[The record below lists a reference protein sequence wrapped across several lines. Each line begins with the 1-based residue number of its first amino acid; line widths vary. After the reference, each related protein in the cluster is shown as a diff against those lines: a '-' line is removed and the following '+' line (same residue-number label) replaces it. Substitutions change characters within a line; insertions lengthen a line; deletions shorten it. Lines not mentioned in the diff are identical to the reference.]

1 MAWLRVLI
9 VLLLMTKMAVAE
21 GVNAVIGDTSWI
33 ARFGVAPDPSTDD
46 DTRVRVH
53 LAYVEAVL
61 RGRATNGLTEAQRAA
76 RAHNLDLL
84 HAYIERGEFPRNFEV
99 PGRRPH
105 FIDGDGRICAVGYL
119 IEQTAGRAT
128 AEAINAKHEWD
139 FIGDIR
145 GIDAWVAASGMTVE
159 ELAMIQ
165 PGYPWRPRPG
175 LPVRPPP
182 PPPDERAIRHQI
194 IFAALSSA
202 EPDVQRCAA
211 RFEMWSDRF
220 DISATV
226 GRGGATSVFVPRVGS
241 RGFRRCAQRAVE
253 ARLAV
258 PGVRDRRVFPMT
270 VAFRFTIAGHRH
282 DGGFAQP
289 PPR

>member
-1 MAWLRVLI
+1 MAWLRVLV

-33 ARFGVAPDPSTDD
+33 ARFGVAPDPSTDE
-46 DTRVRVH
+46 DTRLRVH

-61 RGRATNGLTEAQRAA
+61 RKRPTDGLTEAQRAA

-99 PGRRPH
+99 QGRRPH
-105 FIDGDGRICAVGYL
+105 FIDDDGRICAVGYL

-128 AEAINAKHEWD
+128 AEAINAAHEWD

-145 GIDAWVAASGMTVE
+145 GIDVWVNASGLSVV

-165 PGYPWRPRPG
+165 PSYNWRPG
-175 LPVRPPP
+175 VRPPP
-182 PPPDERAIRHQI
+182 PDPRAVQWRTIV
-194 IFAALSSA
+194 AALSSA
-202 EPDVQRCAA
+202 QEDVRRCAA
-211 RFEMWSDRF
+211 RFEMWSNTV
-220 DISATV
+220 DISV
-226 GRGGATSVFVPRVGS
+226 SVSRGGASVFVSLVGS
-241 RGFRRCAQRAVE
+241 RGFRRCVKNELESTLVLRGL
-253 ARLAV
+253 RG
-258 PGVRDRRVFPMT
+258 PHVFPMT
-270 VAFRFTIAGHRH
+270 VPWTFTVEQSSLPE
-282 DGGFAQP
+282 DGFAQP